1 MVSVEFVPMIK
12 APQGWPVAVIATV
25 AMVALAALDLAGAVA
40 AKEWALHRSLGP
52 MLVGLATFAALFWV
66 YASSLQYAELALVT
80 MGWIVLLQVGLVVV
94 DRVRY
99 GIDLPPGKWVAVA
112 ILLAAQAYL
121 LLAPAAGHSVASSP
135 S

>member
-1 MVSVEFVPMIK
+1 MIR
-12 APQGWPVAVIATV
+12 APHGWPVALVATV

-40 AKEWALHRSLGP
+40 AKEWAVHRSLWP
-52 MLVGLATFAALFWV
+52 MALGLTAFAVLFWV

-80 MGWIVLLQVGLVVV
+80 MGWIVMLQVGLLVV

-99 GIDLPPGKWVAVA
+99 GVELPAGKWVAVVV
-112 ILLAAQAYL
+112 LLGAQAYL
-121 LLAPAAGHSVASSP
+121 VLAPTAAQTPP